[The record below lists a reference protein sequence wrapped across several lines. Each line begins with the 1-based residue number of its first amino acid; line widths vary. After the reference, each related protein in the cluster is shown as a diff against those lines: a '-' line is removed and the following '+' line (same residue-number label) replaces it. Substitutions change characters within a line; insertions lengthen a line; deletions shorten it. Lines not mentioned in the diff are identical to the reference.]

1 VYEKYTF
8 TKMTIFTKAK
18 IVKILKDKVNSNEI
32 KSFYLTDSYLRI
44 NKSKRTGFTFKINDF
59 TENVL
64 VRLITKRTPEPSVEN
79 IEDFYKKEIK
89 RYET

>member
-1 VYEKYTF
+1 
-8 TKMTIFTKAK
+8 MTIFTKAK

-59 TENVL
+59 SENVL

-79 IEDFYKKEIK
+79 IENFYKKEIK

>member
-1 VYEKYTF
+1 
-8 TKMTIFTKAK
+8 MTIFTKAK

-32 KSFYLTDSYLRI
+32 KNFYLTDSYLRI
-44 NKSKRTGFTFKINDF
+44 TKSKRTGFTFKINDF
-59 TENVL
+59 SENVL

-89 RYET
+89 RHET

>member
-1 VYEKYTF
+1 
-8 TKMTIFTKAK
+8 MTIFTKAK

>member
-1 VYEKYTF
+1 
-8 TKMTIFTKAK
+8 MTIFTKAK

-64 VRLITKRTPEPSVEN
+64 VSLITKRTPEPSVEN

>member
-1 VYEKYTF
+1 
-8 TKMTIFTKAK
+8 MTIFTKAK

-32 KSFYLTDSYLRI
+32 KNFYLTDSYLRI
-44 NKSKRTGFTFKINDF
+44 TKSKRTGFTFKINDF
-59 TENVL
+59 SENVL

-79 IEDFYKKEIK
+79 IENFYKKEIK

>member
-1 VYEKYTF
+1 
-8 TKMTIFTKAK
+8 MTIFTKAK

-32 KSFYLTDSYLRI
+32 KNFYLTDSYLRI
-44 NKSKRTGFTFKINDF
+44 TKSKRTGFTFKINDF
-59 TENVL
+59 SENVL

>member
-1 VYEKYTF
+1 
-8 TKMTIFTKAK
+8 MTIFTKAK

-59 TENVL
+59 SENVL
-64 VRLITKRTPEPSVEN
+64 VRLISKRTPEPSVEN
-79 IEDFYKKEIK
+79 IENFYKKEIK